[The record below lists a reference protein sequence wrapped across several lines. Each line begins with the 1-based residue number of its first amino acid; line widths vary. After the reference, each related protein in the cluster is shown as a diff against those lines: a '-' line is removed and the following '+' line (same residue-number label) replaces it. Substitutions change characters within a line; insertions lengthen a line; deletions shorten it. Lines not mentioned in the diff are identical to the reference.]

1 MVNELGFFTALLIGL
16 SIGFCGYALLIFWI
30 KLFFKDFDNTSK
42 WFWRLF
48 YAHMV
53 LWVVVALFIPVDF
66 IEDTF
71 HIWAKPGLIFLI
83 VSIVLGVIQKIK
95 GQK

>member
-16 SIGFCGYALLIFWI
+16 SIGFCGYALLLFWI
-30 KLFFKDFDNTSK
+30 KLFFKDFDNTSR

-48 YAHMV
+48 YIHMT
-53 LWVVVALFIPVDF
+53 LWVAVALFVPLDF
-66 IEDTF
+66 FEDTI
-71 HIWAKPGLIFLI
+71 HIWGKPCLIIFFL
-83 VSIVLGVIQKIK
+83 SIVLGVIQKIK